1 MSEDFRLPVI
11 WLLTVRNITRSIR
24 TPLLV
29 AISLAQRALWAR
41 GCSPSPPSGPQA
53 SGRFS
58 RMPAR
63 AWLGEH
69 DVRIELP

>member
-29 AISLAQRALWAR
+29 AISLAQPALWAR
-41 GCSPSPPSGPQA
+41 GCSPSPPSGPH
-53 SGRFS
+53 
-58 RMPAR
+58 AR
-63 AWLGEH
+63 PGLA
-69 DVRIELP
+69 R